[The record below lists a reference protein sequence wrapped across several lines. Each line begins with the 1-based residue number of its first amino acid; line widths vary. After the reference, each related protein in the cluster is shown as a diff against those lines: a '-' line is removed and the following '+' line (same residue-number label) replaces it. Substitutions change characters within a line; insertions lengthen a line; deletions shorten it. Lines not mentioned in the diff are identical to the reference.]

1 VVVLPGTG
9 PTGATRFAERARTE
23 FGQIP
28 FVFGG
33 RAFRASLSAGIA
45 SWPETNATTIDEL
58 IAGADAALYQA
69 KQAGRDRVC
78 LSGIA
83 AVG

>member
-1 VVVLPGTG
+1 V
-9 PTGATRFAERARTE
+9 
-23 FGQIP
+23 IP

-33 RAFRASLSAGIA
+33 HAVRASLSAGIA
-45 SWPETNATTIDEL
+45 SWPEIQATTIDEL
-58 IAGADAALYQA
+58 IAEADAALYQA

-78 LSGIA
+78 LSGAA